1 MSEQEQG
8 VQGRKGNGGQVQGEH
23 DRQGQDASGRAAGQ
37 ESTDRRAAAAKSR
50 LDFRDPF
57 DQQSRDDTD
66 AGWGE
71 RPGTGESGGRGL
83 DWYLSQRPPHH
94 GD

>member
-1 MSEQEQG
+1 MGERTVEQDGQPGEEPGGKSGTKPGRQG
-8 VQGRKGNGGQVQGEH
+8 PSAARLVFGDPL
-23 DRQGQDASGRAAGQ
+23 DRQTA
-37 ESTDRRAAAAKSR
+37 
-50 LDFRDPF
+50 
-57 DQQSRDDTD
+57 DDTD

-71 RPGTGESGGRGL
+71 RPGGGSARGL

>member
-1 MSEQEQG
+1 MSEQEQ
-8 VQGRKGNGGQVQGEH
+8 
-23 DRQGQDASGRAAGQ
+23 SGQ
-37 ESTDRRAAAAKSR
+37 EQSGQEQVRQERDEQPATRRAAAAKAR
-50 LDFRDPF
+50 LVFRDPF

>member
-1 MSEQEQG
+1 MGEQTG
-8 VQGRKGNGGQVQGEH
+8 
-23 DRQGQDASGRAAGQ
+23 GQDARPGVGPDDESGGEPDRKDPSAARLVFGDPL
-37 ESTDRRAAAAKSR
+37 DRQTA
-50 LDFRDPF
+50 
-57 DQQSRDDTD
+57 DDTD

-71 RPGTGESGGRGL
+71 RPGGSGNRGL

>member
-1 MSEQEQG
+1 MGEQTDGPDGRPG
-8 VQGRKGNGGQVQGEH
+8 VEPDEKPGREPGRWGASTGRLVFGDPL
-23 DRQGQDASGRAAGQ
+23 DRQTA
-37 ESTDRRAAAAKSR
+37 
-50 LDFRDPF
+50 
-57 DQQSRDDTD
+57 DDTD

-71 RPGTGESGGRGL
+71 RPGGGGGRGL